1 MAQRPSKTYK
11 TAKSKERLPGPM
23 PIFSIEQREQWHT
36 LVTYSVEADTQEEA
50 QELTR
55 TATHKYDTLEILN
68 RDCVKVLDIHE
79 TQIH

>member
-1 MAQRPSKTYK
+1 MAQRPTKPTK

-55 TATHKYDTLEILN
+55 TGTHKYDTLEILN

>member
-1 MAQRPSKTYK
+1 MAQRPNKTYK

-55 TATHKYDTLEILN
+55 TGTHKYDTHRN
-68 RDCVKVLDIHE
+68 P
-79 TQIH
+79 

>member
-1 MAQRPSKTYK
+1 
-11 TAKSKERLPGPM
+11 M
-23 PIFSIEQREQWHT
+23 PIFSIEQREQWQT

-55 TATHKYDTLEILN
+55 TGTHKHDTHEILN

-79 TQIH
+79 IQIH

>member
-1 MAQRPSKTYK
+1 
-11 TAKSKERLPGPM
+11 M

-55 TATHKYDTLEILN
+55 TGTHKYDTLEILN